1 MKTAALEYKIQYKY
15 TDVIKT
21 SRKTI
26 APVQFRKPGSL
37 QRRRIKKKLSLKIG
51 VKKTYHGHQEEIISF

>member
-21 SRKTI
+21 SKILLLPYNLGNVLCNGEKFKRK
-26 APVQFRKPGSL
+26 AL
-37 QRRRIKKKLSLKIG
+37 KKKS
-51 VKKTYHGHQEEIISF
+51 V